1 MPSTSGSAPSCRAIG
16 PSSSISISGF
26 ARRHAQGWRIRSVL
40 RQAHLGM
47 AELELCRLPAPVH
60 RALAG
65 HRLHVPVPLEVERLD
80 PQAHRAA
87 HLLARLVVRRVLAE
101 RLDLPVAVTGVLLGV
116 QLVRRGGAARETV
129 VAGELLVH
137 ASGGAVGAAMH
148 RLAEA
153 EERDALEGGAV
164 LAA

>member
-1 MPSTSGSAPSCRAIG
+1 MPSTSGSAPSCRATG
-16 PSSSISISGF
+16 PFSSISGV

-47 AELELCRLPAPVH
+47 AELELSRLPAPVH

-101 RLDLPVAVTGVLLGV
+101 RLDLPVAVTGILPGE
-116 QLVRRGGAARETV
+116 QLVRLARAAPGTV
-129 VAGELLVH
+129 VARELLVH
-137 ASGGAVGAAMH
+137 ASLGAA
-148 RLAEA
+148 
-153 EERDALEGGAV
+153 
-164 LAA
+164 AAATPPR